1 MDPPIYELR
10 SGREVHGVDPET
22 NEALR
27 TSATRRWTAIMRKHR
42 AIPKHLITPTIRRL
56 ATTRVEAGDLP
67 RNETEVFDQ
76 WLFEQLRRTEE
87 LQLWPVDD
95 DTVGDTVAVRAPAGP
110 LGVFFFGHRVS
121 EVQSWSPLAGQVA
134 VGNRLVSIDAP
145 GRALFTCAGR
155 NVTGLDIIHELRAG
169 AASDGRVLTFG
180 REYRAGRS

>member
-1 MDPPIYELR
+1 
-10 SGREVHGVDPET
+10 
-22 NEALR
+22 
-27 TSATRRWTAIMRKHR
+27 MRKHR

-87 LQLWPVDD
+87 LRLWPVDD
-95 DTVGDTVAVRAPAGP
+95 DTVDTVAVRAPAGP
-110 LGVFFFGHRVS
+110 LGVFFFGHRVT
-121 EVQSWSPLAGQVA
+121 EVRSWSPLAGQVA
-134 VGNRLVSIDAP
+134 HGDRLVSIDAP

-169 AASDGRVLTFG
+169 AASDGRILTFGRVG

>member
-1 MDPPIYELR
+1 
-10 SGREVHGVDPET
+10 
-22 NEALR
+22 
-27 TSATRRWTAIMRKHR
+27 MRKHR

-87 LQLWPVDD
+87 LQLWPIAD
-95 DTVGDTVAVRAPAGP
+95 DTVDDTVAVRAPAGP
-110 LGVFFFGHRVS
+110 LGVFFFGHRVT
-121 EVQSWSPLAGQVA
+121 EVRSWSPLAGQVA
-134 VGNRLVSIDAP
+134 VDDELVFINAP

-180 REYRAGRS
+180 RFGREYRVGRS

>member
-1 MDPPIYELR
+1 M
-10 SGREVHGVDPET
+10 
-22 NEALR
+22 
-27 TSATRRWTAIMRKHR
+27 
-42 AIPKHLITPTIRRL
+42 
-56 ATTRVEAGDLP
+56 P

-95 DTVGDTVAVRAPAGP
+95 DTVDVFAVRAPAGP
-110 LGVFFFGHRVS
+110 LGVFFFGHRVT
-121 EVQSWSPLAGQVA
+121 EVRSWSPLAGQVA
-134 VGNRLVSIDAP
+134 VDARLVSIDAP

-180 REYRAGRS
+180 RSGREYRAGRS

>member
-1 MDPPIYELR
+1 
-10 SGREVHGVDPET
+10 
-22 NEALR
+22 
-27 TSATRRWTAIMRKHR
+27 MRKHR

-180 REYRAGRS
+180 RFGRESRAGRS

>member
-1 MDPPIYELR
+1 MAASCDCVAAKWVKP
-10 SGREVHGVDPET
+10 
-22 NEALR
+22 AL
-27 TSATRRWTAIMRKHR
+27 I
-42 AIPKHLITPTIRRL
+42 

-110 LGVFFFGHRVS
+110 LGVFFFGHRVT
-121 EVQSWSPLAGQVA
+121 EVRSWSPLVGQVA
-134 VGNRLVSIDAP
+134 VDHRLVSIDAP

-180 REYRAGRS
+180 RVGRESRAGRS